1 MGLLGNHLSSPH
13 TTRGRMKVIVC
24 SLLFVAGVS
33 CLPAADPLVPLVHHP
48 LVYHA
53 QNCTNQDETI
63 TTKQCLPKTEKE
75 CEDVEVP
82 SQRIEIQQNCREISV
97 QKCGLKPVEAEAEEA
112 EEAVEAVEER
122 RRREADPQL
131 VYSHHVVAP
140 VVPLLKHVCE
150 EEKQEYCY
158 PEPKV
163 VEETNTVQKCL
174 FKHMV
179 DCKDVEHKIPK
190 VVCEPV
196 APLPAPVPVPV
207 I

>member
-33 CLPAADPLVPLVHHP
+33 CLPAADPLVPFVHHP

-82 SQRIEIQQNCREISV
+82 SQRIEIQQNCRDITV
-97 QKCGLKPVEAEAEEA
+97 QHCGLKPVEAEAEA

-122 RRREADPQL
+122 RRREADADPQL
-131 VYSHHVVAP
+131 VYTAHHVVAP
-140 VVPLLKHVCE
+140 
-150 EEKQEYCY
+150 
-158 PEPKV
+158 
-163 VEETNTVQKCL
+163 
-174 FKHMV
+174 
-179 DCKDVEHKIPK
+179 
-190 VVCEPV
+190 
-196 APLPAPVPVPV
+196 
-207 I
+207 

>member
-1 MGLLGNHLSSPH
+1 MLKIAQ
-13 TTRGRMKVIVC
+13 TRTRP
-24 SLLFVAGVS
+24 SLPSNVF
-33 CLPAADPLVPLVHHP
+33 
-48 LVYHA
+48 
-53 QNCTNQDETI
+53 QRQR
-63 TTKQCLPKTEKE
+63 K

-82 SQRIEIQQNCREISV
+82 SQRIEIQQNCRDITV
-97 QKCGLKPVEAEAEEA
+97 QHCGLKPVEAEETEDA
-112 EEAVEAVEER
+112 EEAVEAAEER

-131 VYSHHVVAP
+131 VYAAHHVVAP

-150 EEKQEYCY
+150 EVKQEYCY

-196 APLPAPVPVPV
+196 APLPAPVPV